1 MNHDIAEGKWK
12 QMVGKAKTAWG
23 ELTDDELTTAEGRVD
38 KLTGLIQQ
46 RYART
51 RQQAELE
58 VRHSTGSTGQP
69 SRPCRAPE
77 YRRGV
82 TGIPSI

>member
-23 ELTDDELTTAEGRVD
+23 DLTDDELTKAEGRVD

>member
-23 ELTDDELTTAEGRVD
+23 ELTDDELTKAEGRVD
-38 KLTGLIQQ
+38 KLAGLIQE
-46 RYART
+46 RYGKT

-58 VRHSTGSTGQP
+58 VRRFFDSH
-69 SRPCRAPE
+69 RDF
-77 YRRGV
+77 
-82 TGIPSI
+82 